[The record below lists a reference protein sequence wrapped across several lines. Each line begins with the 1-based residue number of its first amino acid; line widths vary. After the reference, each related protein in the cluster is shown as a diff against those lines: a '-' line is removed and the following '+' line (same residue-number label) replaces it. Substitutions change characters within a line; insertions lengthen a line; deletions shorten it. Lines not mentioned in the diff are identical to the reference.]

1 MKIKKLSKKQTF
13 SLILTVSTILLFG
26 GFLTFLIRTIGAN
39 ELREIV
45 QQAGVFGP
53 IIFILIHAIT
63 IMITP
68 GGGGVVLILSS
79 GTLFDFW
86 PGLFYSILSA
96 SIGASGNFWIARKFG
111 KNLIGRIVSTQTL
124 AKLDPITK
132 RVNSGSPFLL
142 VPIFSTS
149 AFNLSCYAI
158 GLTKIKY
165 SKFISAVLISSAIN
179 APIYVATGSSLI
191 QGQGFWQYLTLPS
204 VLVLAILTY
213 FIEEKLKKKW
223 KKRS

>member
-1 MKIKKLSKKQTF
+1 MKIKKLSKKQLF
-13 SLILTVSTILLFG
+13 SLVLTVSTILLFG

-63 IMITP
+63 IMVTP

-96 SIGASGNFWIARKFG
+96 IIGSSANFWIARKFG
-111 KNLIGRIVSTQTL
+111 KKLVVRVVSLQTL

-132 RVNSGSPFLL
+132 RVNSGSPLLL

-165 SKFISAVLISSAIN
+165 SKFVSAVLISSAIN

-191 QGQGFWQYLTLPS
+191 QGQSFWQYLTLPS

-213 FIEEKLKKKW
+213 FVEEKLKKKW
-223 KKRS
+223 KKKS

>member
-1 MKIKKLSKKQTF
+1 MKIKKLSKKQLF
-13 SLILTVSTILLFG
+13 SLVLTVSTILLFG

-63 IMITP
+63 IMVTP
-68 GGGGVVLILSS
+68 GGGGVVLI
-79 GTLFDFW
+79 LFDFW

-96 SIGASGNFWIARKFG
+96 IIGSSANFWIARKFG
-111 KNLIGRIVSTQTL
+111 KKLVGRVVSLQTL

-132 RVNSGSPFLL
+132 RVNSGSPLLL

-165 SKFISAVLISSAIN
+165 SKFVSAVLISSAIN

-191 QGQGFWQYLTLPS
+191 QGQSFWQYLTLPS

-213 FIEEKLKKKW
+213 FVEEKLKKKW
-223 KKRS
+223 KKKS